1 MAVPIHL
8 VCRRIKRLALPHQIA
23 HLRSL
28 VDQEKPRSIRR
39 TELELLLKDRITRQL
54 KNEIRAS

>member
-1 MAVPIHL
+1 MATPSHL

-28 VDQEKPRSIRR
+28 VEQEKPRSIRR
-39 TELELLLKDRITRQL
+39 GELEALLQDKMLLQL
-54 KNEIRAS
+54 KRENRAN

>member
-28 VDQEKPRSIRR
+28 VGQEKPRSIRR
-39 TELELLLKDRITRQL
+39 IELEALLRDKMTLQL
-54 KNEIRAS
+54 KREIRAN